1 MTTIKGVKK
10 RIREELGGGMP
21 VNKMQVKSPALGF
34 LKDGITLAVYNIG
47 KEEEEG
53 WNGPGTVLELVPKV
67 RGRRK

>member
-1 MTTIKGVKK
+1 
-10 RIREELGGGMP
+10 MP

-34 LKDGITLAVYNIG
+34 LKDGLTLAVYNIG